1 MNIKL
6 LWMLG
11 VFFWLGCAWAE
22 PDGELRDPR
31 FRDEGIAAT
40 LVTVDVSLNQ
50 HGHYV
55 YTYDVVSPESNTG
68 RILQFIVDTSCTDKV
83 DHRGFSEEAYP
94 SKADRS
100 FSEDERHV
108 PVAVNAPWGQ
118 AAAFG
123 IGLKN
128 NVGWLVALNPG
139 EQRTGLTLISPY
151 PPGDREYKL
160 IPSVRFGEEQW
171 DYSGYM
177 EDDPELPWIPD
188 WTVTGMTTAPA
199 CPGEEYP
206 EEGEPSPHFDGTLF
220 PGQDKELNGLLS
232 YSEPLRD
239 QFHLEAGSRELVMTI
254 HYREDIDPKTFRVTP
269 NHLKQGKLFNPKP
282 GSSET
287 VRIPV
292 GSGMNRIQL
301 QAKSRFTAP
310 DEGYVPGRVVLG
322 PWGPDLDIDVFVVRV
337 PVAEGVAPGK
347 GQGKGQNKGDRP

>member
-1 MNIKL
+1 MLSKECVVKL
-6 LWMLG
+6 ILVCVLWGGYPVYAQDLKDP
-11 VFFWLGCAWAE
+11 FS
-22 PDGELRDPR
+22 RD
-31 FRDEGIAAT
+31 DDLT
-40 LVTVDVSLNQ
+40 HTTVTVAVEYNS

-55 YTYDVVSPESNTG
+55 YTYNIEMPADNTG
-68 RILQFIVDTSCTDKV
+68 AVGIFSVDISCAREVDTK
-83 DHRGFSEEAYP
+83 GFVAEQYP
-94 SKADRS
+94 SAADRS
-100 FSEDERHV
+100 FSRDSQHV
-108 PVAVNAPWGQ
+108 PVVVNAPYGQSFSYGIAEGNSVHWGMNSKPDD
-118 AAAFG
+118 
-123 IGLKN
+123 L
-128 NVGWLVALNPG
+128 
-139 EQRTGLTLISPY
+139 RRGLTLVSPY
-151 PPGDREYKL
+151 PPGSRQYRL
-160 IPSVRFGEEQW
+160 IPNMRYRESEY
-171 DYSGYM
+171 DYSGLDHDDEVPWT
-177 EDDPELPWIPD
+177 EDF
-188 WTVTGMTTAPA
+188 TVTGLTIGPA